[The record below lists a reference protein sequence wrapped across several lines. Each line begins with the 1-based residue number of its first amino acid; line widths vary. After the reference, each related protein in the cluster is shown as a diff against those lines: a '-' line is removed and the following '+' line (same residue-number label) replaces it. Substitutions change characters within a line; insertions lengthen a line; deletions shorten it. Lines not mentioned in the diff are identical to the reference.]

1 MKKLLAIL
9 LALLMCAGC
18 LAGLA
23 EAALDPA
30 LVPFV
35 GVWELEHL
43 EMEGE
48 SLPAALLGE
57 CTFVI
62 EADGRGVMTI
72 EGDEIPFHMEM
83 VDGQTTWVDDYGV
96 VDLAYFNEAGQAVFE
111 LADEDG
117 VLLLVASPVLTE
129 ETAAVEAPAE
139 EAETVEA
146 PAEEAEAAPAAEF
159 AGNAFLGQWKGVSVS
174 LMGMEFGLDDL
185 GMGEISL
192 VIDATTAT
200 LTMEGEENPAPVI
213 FEDDRAVVTD
223 GSEEIVLTIEE
234 NVLLM
239 SLSAEGLT
247 MTIRME
253 RVGEAAVEPVAEETP
268 AAETA
273 ASANSYDGLWVT
285 VNVNLMGMDFAPEQV
300 SDEPITLEVAGDKA
314 VLAIAGM
321 TGECTMR
328 YEADRAIL
336 NDGYTDAPMVL
347 NEQGQLVVE
356 MESNGITMYLTMERE
371 GAAEAAPAAEGIST
385 EPAQMA
391 VCSICGGESDAAG
404 MQAFGDMLLCPDCY
418 AEFFN

>member
-43 EMEGE
+43 EMGGE
-48 SLPAALLGE
+48 SHPADQLGE

-62 EADGRGVMTI
+62 EADGRGVMTLD
-72 EGDEIPFHMEM
+72 GDAIPFHMEM
-83 VDGQTTWVDDYGV
+83 ADGQATWVDEYGV

-111 LADEDG
+111 LADEEG

-129 ETAAVEAPAE
+129 ETAAA
-139 EAETVEA
+139 EA
-146 PAEEAEAAPAAEF
+146 PAEEAEAAPAAES
-159 AGNAFLGQWKGVSVS
+159 ADNAFLGQWKGVRVS

-185 GMGEISL
+185 GMGEVL
-192 VIDATTAT
+192 LTVDATTAT
-200 LTMEGEENPAPVI
+200 LTMEGEESPAPVI

-223 GSEEIVLTIEE
+223 DGGEIVLTIKDGD
-234 NVLLM
+234 LLM

-253 RVGEAAVEPVAEETP
+253 RVGGAAEVPATQEAP

-273 ASANSYDGLWVT
+273 ASANPYDGLWVT
-285 VNVNLMGMDFAPEQV
+285 VNVSLMGMDFAPEQV

-336 NDGYTDAPMVL
+336 NDGYTDAPMVI

-356 MESNGITMYLTMERE
+356 MESQGITMYLTMERE

-404 MQAFGDMLLCPDCY
+404 MHAFGDMLLCPDCY

>member
-43 EMEGE
+43 EMGGE

-83 VDGQTTWVDDYGV
+83 ADGQTTWVDDYGV

-129 ETAAVEAPAE
+129 ETAAVE
-139 EAETVEA
+139 V
-146 PAEEAEAAPAAEF
+146 PAEEAEAAPAAET
-159 AGNAFLGQWKGVSVS
+159 ADNAFLGQWKGVSVS

-273 ASANSYDGLWVT
+273 ASDNPYNGLWVT
-285 VNVNLMGMDFAPEQV
+285 VKVSLMGMDFAPEQV

-336 NDGYTDAPMVL
+336 NDGYTDAPMVI

>member
-9 LALLMCAGC
+9 LALLMCVGC

-43 EMEGE
+43 EMGGE

-72 EGDEIPFHMEM
+72 EDDEIPFHMEM
-83 VDGQTTWVDDYGV
+83 ADGQATWVDEYGV
-96 VDLAYFNEAGQAVFE
+96 ADLAYFNEAGQAVFE

-139 EAETVEA
+139 EAE
-146 PAEEAEAAPAAEF
+146 AAPAAET
-159 AGNAFLGQWKGVSVS
+159 ADNAFLGQWKGVNVS

-185 GMGEISL
+185 GMGEVL
-192 VIDATTAT
+192 LTVDATTAT
-200 LTMEGEENPAPVI
+200 LTMEGEESPAPVA
-213 FEDDRAVVTD
+213 FEGDRAVVTD
-223 GSEEIVLTIEE
+223 DGEEIVLTIEE
-234 NVLLM
+234 DALLM
-239 SLSAEGLT
+239 SLSADGLT

-253 RVGEAAVEPVAEETP
+253 RVGGAAEAPAAQEAP

-273 ASANSYDGLWVT
+273 ASDNPYDGLWVT
-285 VNVNLMGMDFAPEQV
+285 VKVSLMGMDFAPEQV

-336 NDGYTDAPMVL
+336 NDGYTDAPMVI

-356 MESNGITMYLTMERE
+356 MESQGITMYLTMERE
-371 GAAEAAPAAEGIST
+371 GAADAAPAAEGIST

-404 MQAFGDMLLCPDCY
+404 MHAFGDMLLCPDCY

>member
-43 EMEGE
+43 EMGGE

-146 PAEEAEAAPAAEF
+146 PAEEAEAAPAAET
-159 AGNAFLGQWKGVSVS
+159 ADNAFLGQWKGVSVS

-273 ASANSYDGLWVT
+273 ASDNPYDGLWVT
-285 VNVNLMGMDFAPEQV
+285 VKVSLMGMDFAPEQV

-336 NDGYTDAPMVL
+336 NDGYTDAPMVI

-371 GAAEAAPAAEGIST
+371 GAAEEAPAAEGIST

>member
-35 GVWELEHL
+35 GVWELDHL
-43 EMEGE
+43 EMGGE

-62 EADGRGVMTI
+62 EADGRGVMTLD
-72 EGDEIPFHMEM
+72 GDTIPFHMEM
-83 VDGQTTWVDDYGV
+83 ADGQATWVDEYGV
-96 VDLAYFNEAGQAVFE
+96 VDLVYFNEAGQAVFE

-117 VLLLVASPVLTE
+117 VLLLVASPVQTE
-129 ETAAVEAPAE
+129 ETAAA
-139 EAETVEA
+139 EA
-146 PAEEAEAAPAAEF
+146 PAEEAEAAPAAES
-159 AGNAFLGQWKGVSVS
+159 ADNAFLGQWKGVSVS

-185 GMGEISL
+185 GMGEVL
-192 VIDATTAT
+192 LTVDATTAT
-200 LTMEGEENPAPVI
+200 LTMEGEESPAPVI

-223 GSEEIVLTIEE
+223 DGGEIVLTIEE
-234 NVLLM
+234 DALLM
-239 SLSAEGLT
+239 SLSADGLT

-253 RVGEAAVEPVAEETP
+253 RVGVAAEAPAAQEAP

-273 ASANSYDGLWVT
+273 ASDNPYDGLWVT
-285 VNVNLMGMDFAPEQV
+285 VKVSLMGMDFAPEQV

-336 NDGYTDAPMVL
+336 NDGYTDAPMVI

-356 MESNGITMYLTMERE
+356 MESQGITMYLTMERE

-391 VCSICGGESDAAG
+391 VCSICGDQSDAAG
-404 MQAFGDMLLCPDCY
+404 MHAFGDMLLCPDCY

>member
-1 MKKLLAIL
+1 MMKKLLAIL

-43 EMEGE
+43 EMGGE
-48 SLPAALLGE
+48 SLPASLLGE

-72 EGDEIPFHMEM
+72 EDDAIPFHMEM
-83 VDGQTTWVDDYGV
+83 ADGQATWVDEYGV
-96 VDLAYFNEAGQAVFE
+96 ADLAYFNEAGQAVFE

-129 ETAAVEAPAE
+129 ETVA
-139 EAETVEA
+139 VEA
-146 PAEEAEAAPAAEF
+146 PAEEAEAAPVAES
-159 AGNAFLGQWKGVSVS
+159 ADNAFLGQWKGVSVS

-185 GMGEISL
+185 GMGEVL
-192 VIDATTAT
+192 LTVDATTAT
-200 LTMEGEENPAPVI
+200 LTMEGEESPAPVA
-213 FEDDRAVVTD
+213 FEGDRAVVTD
-223 GSEEIVLTIEE
+223 GGEEIVLTIEE
-234 NVLLM
+234 DALLM
-239 SLSAEGLT
+239 SLSANGLT

-253 RVGEAAVEPVAEETP
+253 RVGGAAEAPAAQEAP

-273 ASANSYDGLWVT
+273 ASDNPYDGLWVT
-285 VNVNLMGMDFAPEQV
+285 VKVSLMGMDFAPEQV

-336 NDGYTDAPMVL
+336 NDGYTDAPMVI

-356 MESNGITMYLTMERE
+356 MESQGITMYLTMERE

-391 VCSICGGESDAAG
+391 VCSVCGDQSDAAG
-404 MQAFGDMLLCPDCY
+404 MHAFGDMLLCPDCY